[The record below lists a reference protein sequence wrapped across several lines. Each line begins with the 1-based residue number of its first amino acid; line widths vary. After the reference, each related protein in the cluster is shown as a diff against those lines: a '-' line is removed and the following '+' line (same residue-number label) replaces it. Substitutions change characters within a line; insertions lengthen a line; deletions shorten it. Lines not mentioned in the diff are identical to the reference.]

1 MALNQTKNGAK
12 VTVLNPYGAG
22 DTSIVLQTGQG
33 AKLPTGTPFNVMW
46 WNSTD
51 YADPSDDPNAEV
63 VRVTNIATDTLTV
76 TRAQEGSTATTK
88 NTSGRTYKMVAGL
101 TAKGPESFQIGSG
114 ANASASY
121 PLDVRWGSSQ
131 SQIHLTDHDADDGCW
146 ILGQSTAGTV
156 LAFSKGAYF
165 NGTNW
170 IAKETQTSIIY
181 ISSNAA
187 QALLMFHD
195 TGLTVGNSFSPTEV
209 ARFDGTGRLGLVGVG
224 APNVSLDTAGA
235 ISTRFASVTLANGLN
250 SNIAISTSG
259 NIRATGPTGAY
270 SLGGFSGGVDG
281 RELFFF
287 NPLSQTVTIVNGDAS
302 STAANRI
309 QTNTG
314 GNVALRTT
322 APSCARFKY
331 DSTLS
336 LWILMNSN

>member
-1 MALNQTKNGAK
+1 MALNQTKNFAK

-22 DTSIVLQTGQG
+22 DTSIVLQTGHG
-33 AKLPTGTPFNVMW
+33 AKLPTGTPFNVVW

-51 YADPSDDPNAEV
+51 YADPSDDPNVEV

-88 NTSGRTYKMVAGL
+88 NTAGKTYKMIAGL

-121 PLDVRWGSSQ
+121 PLDVRWGSPQ

-146 ILGQSTAGTV
+146 ILGQSQAGTV

-170 IAKETQTSIIY
+170 IAKEAEATLLY
-181 ISSNAA
+181 VSSNSINSIVVYNN
-187 QALLMFHD
+187 
-195 TGLTVGNSFSPTEV
+195 TGLTLGNSFTPTEA
-209 ARFDGTGRLGLVGVG
+209 ARFDGSGNLSLLGAG
-224 APNVSLDTAGA
+224 APNVSLDTKGA
-235 ISTRFASVTLANGLN
+235 VATRFLSVTLANGLN
-250 SNIAISTSG
+250 SNIAIGTSG

-270 SLGGFSGGVDG
+270 SLGGFSGGFDG
-281 RELFFF
+281 RMLHFF
-287 NPLSQTVTIVNGDAS
+287 NPLAQTVTVVNGDAS
-302 STAANRI
+302 SSAANRI

-314 GNVALRTT
+314 GNVALNAAANSWADFR
-322 APSCARFKY
+322 Y

-336 LWILMNSN
+336 LWILEGHN